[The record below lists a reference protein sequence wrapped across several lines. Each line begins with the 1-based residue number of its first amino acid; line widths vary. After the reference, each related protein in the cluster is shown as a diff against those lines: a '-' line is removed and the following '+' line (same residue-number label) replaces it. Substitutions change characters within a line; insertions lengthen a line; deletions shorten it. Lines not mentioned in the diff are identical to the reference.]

1 MTRTLKRGMQVGAVL
16 TVFGAG
22 YLCGSVSERAAI
34 ADMKDLGAAVGD
46 AAVKEATGTGGVAG
60 QATKL
65 GTTIDDMSTQVE
77 RLEKNLE
84 TLKGIKTALGG

>member
-1 MTRTLKRGMQVGAVL
+1 MTRTLKRGMQIGAVL

-22 YLCGSVSERAAI
+22 YLSGSASEHAAL

-65 GTTIDDMSTQVE
+65 GTTIDDMSTQIE
-77 RLEKNLE
+77 RLEKNLQ
-84 TLKGIKTALGG
+84 TLKGIQTALGG